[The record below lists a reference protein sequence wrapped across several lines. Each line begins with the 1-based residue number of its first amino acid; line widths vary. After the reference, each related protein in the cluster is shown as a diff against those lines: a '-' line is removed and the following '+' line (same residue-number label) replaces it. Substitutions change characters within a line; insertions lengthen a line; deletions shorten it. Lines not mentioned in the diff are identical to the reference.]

1 MKMEKSKCTNPCG
14 TTVLIA
20 LIAIAVSSGRSAVEL
35 NILGNALASVGGL
48 MMTWSA
54 QQEACQSACSGK
66 QTEDRFKALE
76 DAVKALQ
83 KGNVPG

>member
-1 MKMEKSKCTNPCG
+1 MDAMECSNPCG

-20 LIAIAVSSGRSAVEL
+20 LIVVAVSSGKGPDEL
-35 NILGNALASVGGL
+35 NILGNLLASVGSL

-54 QQEACQSACSGK
+54 QQEVCQSACSDK

-83 KGNVPG
+83 KKQALD